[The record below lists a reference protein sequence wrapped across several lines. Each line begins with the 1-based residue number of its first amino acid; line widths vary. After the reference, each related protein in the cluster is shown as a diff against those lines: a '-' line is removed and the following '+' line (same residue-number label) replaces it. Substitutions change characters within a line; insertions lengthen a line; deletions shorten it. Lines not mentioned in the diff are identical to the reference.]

1 MNIKILLATLLL
13 AFSLNSQAQDNRIK
27 VDLPEMLRD
36 HMMANMRDHL
46 ETLELITSNL
56 ARHNYGAAADAAEK
70 RLGMSSL
77 QLHGAKHLGKFM
89 PREMGM
95 IGTRMHHA
103 ASRFAVAAR
112 NAEVDGGLDKAFT
125 ALTDVMQQCIACHAA
140 YRVH

>member
-1 MNIKILLATLLL
+1 MNGKVLLAMLLVS
-13 AFSLNSQAQDNRIK
+13 FSLNSQAEDNRIK
-27 VDLPEMLRD
+27 VDLPEMMRD
-36 HMMANMRDHL
+36 HLMANMRDHL

-56 ARHNYGAAADAAEK
+56 AKHDYEAAADAAEK

-77 QLHGAKHLGKFM
+77 ELHGAKHLGQFM
-89 PREMGM
+89 PKEMGM

-112 NAEVDGGLDKAFT
+112 NAEVDGGLDKAFA
-125 ALTDVMQQCIACHAA
+125 ALTEVMQQCIACHAA